1 MKAKKN
7 FLTASILMCV
17 LSSGVY
23 SSVFAAD
30 ITTEYPSEGEYDS
43 INRVV
48 DNTSNEGVIIV
59 SGGNYKINNGGSI
72 VVNKTTTS
80 AYGINVDSSV
90 LIPTNVNIGGTLNIK
105 VENNYTGKNDIAMGI
120 KSSGNPSTSGKLPT
134 VTVNNTN
141 AEVKGTYNAYGLLSG
156 SDFGNNSSAT
166 GTIISNGNLKL
177 DVSTSKKV
185 TSLDNTYTN
194 RTIGILACEK
204 GIIEL
209 NGAKNVINVNA
220 TAASGNDYAETA
232 GLYLGNGG
240 KITSSAISDIEMNVH
255 GNRVYG
261 INAGYYDILDY
272 LDGRNSVCDLD
283 LQGTTQINL
292 FGNIS
297 TGVTAYCNSKINI
310 KNLNVDFDK
319 NVNSSIGIV
328 SADGANINIGS
339 LAIGTGENSINDPR
353 KIVALKNQIKW
364 SNFYNFDKK
373 GGSINVNEDGSGTVK
388 INGKVIAQYKGD
400 ININLND
407 RASFLCGNTYVEDNA
422 ELNLK
427 LNNSAVWTNV
437 QNTMDLSSKLT
448 NLSLSNGGLIDMTD
462 TKYTDINEHKWQK
475 LIINKT
481 FDGTGGI
488 LHMDIDAST
497 NQDNSDRV
505 FVNGTHTG
513 NHYITLNNVNSEGK
527 IDGAAGTVLV
537 SVNNEQGK
545 FFANDHEGSL
555 YWYKYSLDSKPNEQ
569 AGSIYNT
576 DWYLKEVEV
585 IPALPLGPASSTK
598 PKPTTSVDAV
608 DATQRLAF
616 ANWVEDDKLMQ
627 RMGDLRHETNN
638 EEGVWVRVKG
648 GKYSGDGF
656 SNRHTMY
663 QLGYDNV
670 VKENEKLK
678 RYQGVAIAY
687 DDGKN
692 SFNRGSGKLK
702 AKSIGF
708 YNTDLRNKGH
718 YLDLVFKIYDA
729 DSDFTVFDS
738 EGKKITGAF
747 DNTGISL
754 SAEYGRKKYL
764 DEHWS
769 IEPQAQLTLGYL
781 GGARYTTSNG
791 IYVSQS
797 DPNSVLGRIGCN
809 FMYDMDEKNTVYLK
823 ANWLH
828 QFAGNY
834 GVTLTNGND
843 SLRIDNHD
851 HDTWFEYGFGFA
863 CMTGKNNH
871 LYADVERS
879 TGGSLRK
886 NWQWNAGMF
895 WTF

>member
-72 VVNKTTTS
+72 VVNKTATS

-141 AEVKGTYNAYGLLSG
+141 AEVKGTYNAYGLLGG

-166 GTIISNGNLKL
+166 GTVVSNGNLKL

-194 RTIGILACEK
+194 RTIGLLACEK

-209 NGAKNVINVNA
+209 NGAKNIINVNA
-220 TAASGNDYAETA
+220 VAASGNDYAETA
-232 GLYLGNGG
+232 GLYLKNGT
-240 KITSSAISDIEMNVH
+240 ISSSTNSDIEINIR
-255 GNRVYG
+255 GSRVYG
-261 INAGYYDILDY
+261 INAGYYDIIDLMAHKKSIS
-272 LDGRNSVCDLD
+272 NLD
-283 LQGTTQINL
+283 LRGTTQINL

-310 KNLNVDFDK
+310 KNLSVDFDK

-364 SNFYNFDKK
+364 SNLHNFDKK

-475 LIINKT
+475 LIIDKT

-513 NHYITLNNVNSEGK
+513 NHYITLNNVNADGNT
-527 IDGAAGTVLV
+527 DGAAGTVLV
-537 SVNNEQGK
+537 SVKDEQGK
-545 FFANDHEGSL
+545 FLANDKESSL
-555 YWYKYSLDSKPNEQ
+555 YWYKYTLDHRDSTTD
-569 AGSIYNT
+569 GYNT
-576 DWYLKEVEV
+576 DWYLKGVE
-585 IPALPLGPASSTK
+585 IILAYPLNPANPR
-598 PKPTTSVDAV
+598 PTTSVDAV

-663 QLGYDNV
+663 QLGYDDV

-678 RYQGVAIAY
+678 RYQGVAFAY

-718 YLDLVFKIYDA
+718 YLDVVFKIYDA

-769 IEPQAQLTLGYL
+769 VEPQAQLTLGYL
-781 GGARYTTSNG
+781 SGARYTTSNG
-791 IYVSQS
+791 IHVSQS

-851 HDTWFEYGFGFA
+851 HDTWFEYGLGFA

>member
-72 VVNKTTTS
+72 VVNKTATS

-141 AEVKGTYNAYGLLSG
+141 AEVKGTYNAYGLLGG
-156 SDFGNNSSAT
+156 SDFGNNSSAK
-166 GTIISNGNLKL
+166 GTVISNGNLKL

-209 NGAKNVINVNA
+209 NGAKNIINVNA
-220 TAASGNDYAETA
+220 VAASGNDYAETA
-232 GLYLGNGG
+232 GLYLKNGT
-240 KITSSAISDIEMNVH
+240 ISSSTNSDIEINIR
-255 GNRVYG
+255 GSRVYG
-261 INAGYYDILDY
+261 INAGYYDIIDLMAHKKSIS
-272 LDGRNSVCDLD
+272 NLD
-283 LQGTTQINL
+283 LRGTTQINL

-310 KNLNVDFDK
+310 KNLSIDFDK

-339 LAIGTGENSINDPR
+339 LAIGTGENSINNPR

-364 SNFYNFDKK
+364 SNLHNFDKK

-475 LIINKT
+475 LIIDKT

-513 NHYITLNNVNSEGK
+513 NHYITLNNVN
-527 IDGAAGTVLV
+527 AAD
-537 SVNNEQGK
+537 
-545 FFANDHEGSL
+545 F
-555 YWYKYSLDSKPNEQ
+555 
-569 AGSIYNT
+569 
-576 DWYLKEVEV
+576 
-585 IPALPLGPASSTK
+585 
-598 PKPTTSVDAV
+598 
-608 DATQRLAF
+608 RC
-616 ANWVEDDKLMQ
+616 
-627 RMGDLRHETNN
+627 
-638 EEGVWVRVKG
+638 
-648 GKYSGDGF
+648 
-656 SNRHTMY
+656 
-663 QLGYDNV
+663 
-670 VKENEKLK
+670 
-678 RYQGVAIAY
+678 
-687 DDGKN
+687 
-692 SFNRGSGKLK
+692 
-702 AKSIGF
+702 
-708 YNTDLRNKGH
+708 
-718 YLDLVFKIYDA
+718 A
-729 DSDFTVFDS
+729 DFPVCS
-738 EGKKITGAF
+738 
-747 DNTGISL
+747 
-754 SAEYGRKKYL
+754 
-764 DEHWS
+764 
-769 IEPQAQLTLGYL
+769 
-781 GGARYTTSNG
+781 
-791 IYVSQS
+791 
-797 DPNSVLGRIGCN
+797 
-809 FMYDMDEKNTVYLK
+809 
-823 ANWLH
+823 
-828 QFAGNY
+828 
-834 GVTLTNGND
+834 
-843 SLRIDNHD
+843 
-851 HDTWFEYGFGFA
+851 
-863 CMTGKNNH
+863 
-871 LYADVERS
+871 
-879 TGGSLRK
+879 
-886 NWQWNAGMF
+886 
-895 WTF
+895 